1 MNIYDQLYKTFAE
14 QNGMLERE
22 ILALGYTKQDIE
34 DTLEENKF
42 EEITYDI
49 GLDIG
54 KVYTFVR
61 YLETFNKYVKM
72 SIDQQLALRYLLG
85 ERLQYGYF
93 DNFSA
98 VVGIGAS
105 DQYLNEVDICT
116 TLITEKTT
124 VLGINITPIKQLEY
138 ESGYYYMYKLAFEK
152 YLKAFDIKPTKVL
165 KYGVEIG
172 ILDVEKLYSLIEDTK
187 TKELLESVLR
197 GE

>member
-1 MNIYDQLYKTFAE
+1 MNIYNNLYEKFAG

-42 EEITYDI
+42 EEIVYDI

-61 YLETFNKYVKM
+61 YNPIFDDYIKLEVNQPLV
-72 SIDQQLALRYLLG
+72 ARYLLG
-85 ERLQYGYF
+85 KQTEYGYY

-98 VVGIGAS
+98 VVNIGAS

-116 TLITEKTT
+116 TLVNKKTV

-152 YLKAFDIKPTKVL
+152 YLKAFDVKPTKVL
-165 KYGVEIG
+165 KYGVELG
-172 ILDVEKLYSLIEDTK
+172 ILDLEKLYSIIDK
-187 TKELLESVLR
+187 TEIKETINSLKGDR
-197 GE
+197 

>member
-1 MNIYDQLYKTFAE
+1 MNIYEDLYEKFAE

-61 YLETFNKYVKM
+61 YNQIFNDYV
-72 SIDQQLALRYLLG
+72 SSRINQPLALRYLLG
-85 ERLQYGYF
+85 QRLEYGYF

-98 VVGIGAS
+98 VVNIGAS
-105 DQYLNEVDICT
+105 DQYLNEVDVCT
-116 TLITEKTT
+116 TLVTEKTT

-138 ESGYYYMYKLAFEK
+138 ESGYYYMYKLAFEE

-165 KYGVEIG
+165 KYGVELG
-172 ILDVEKLYSLIEDTK
+172 ILDLEKLYSLIEDTE
-187 TKELLESVLR
+187 TKKLLESVLK